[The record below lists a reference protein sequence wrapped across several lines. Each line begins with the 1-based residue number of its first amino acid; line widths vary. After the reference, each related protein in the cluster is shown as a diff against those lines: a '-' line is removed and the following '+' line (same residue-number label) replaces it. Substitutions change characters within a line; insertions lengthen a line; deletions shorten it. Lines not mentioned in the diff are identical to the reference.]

1 MKNRKKQGRMLAS
14 LLLAIALCLM
24 AVPAQIVQA
33 ATPVRVNP
41 QKLTLNE
48 GYKSRIMITGTKSKV
63 TYSSSDKTG

>member
-1 MKNRKKQGRMLAS
+1 MKNKKKMGRMLAS
-14 LLLAIALCLM
+14 LLLAIALCVT

-63 TYSSSDKTG
+63 TYSSSNKTG

>member
-1 MKNRKKQGRMLAS
+1 MKNRKKKGRMLAS
-14 LLLAIALCLM
+14 LLLAVALCLT

-63 TYSSSDKTG
+63 TYSSSNKTG